1 MDSNFEKELS
11 ALINKYSQE
20 NLSNTPD
27 FILAEYL
34 NSCFTAFNK
43 AVKARDRWYVKDKK
57 EMKVGGTGSDPTPF

>member
-27 FILAEYL
+27 FILVEYL
-34 NSCFTAFNK
+34 NSCLKTFNYTLK
-43 AVKARDRWYVKDKK
+43 MREQWHERDNTNKKQEVKR
-57 EMKVGGTGSDPTPF
+57 